1 MEDNNN
7 NNKICQNTSED
18 TTNNFNPL
26 TSITDTKKNLQLV
39 YSKDKSKEITTKI
52 KEEEEETSQQKN
64 QKEEIKFKLYQ
75 KVLGELF
82 GTIILVYECCGSPTF
97 NSDKL
102 YVGVIASAC
111 SVSVIIYCFVK
122 ISGAHF
128 NPAVSL
134 AFYMNGSLG
143 LKEFLLY
150 MLAQFV
156 GAFIGCCFIALSR
169 KGRFDELA
177 GTKIQ
182 DYLIHVHGG
191 TEIDAWCYISCLFA
205 ETFSTFILII
215 FSYAISEKYNQL
227 GINLGLCF
235 ALALMALIFT
245 AANISGSS
253 FNPARSLAPAALQAL
268 AGGDTKPIEQIWIY
282 FVGPFAGAIIAF
294 YAWKIFTVN

>member
-7 NNKICQNTSED
+7 NNRITQNTIKD

-26 TSITDTKKNLQLV
+26 ASTTDSKKNLQII
-39 YSKDKSKEITTKI
+39 YSKDKDKEISTKI
-52 KEEEEETSQQKN
+52 KEEEEETSQQKK
-64 QKEEIKFKLYQ
+64 QKKEKKFKLYQ
-75 KVLGELF
+75 KVMGEFF

-111 SVSVIIYCFVK
+111 AVSLLIYCFVK

-134 AFYMNGSLG
+134 AIYLKGSIT

-182 DYLIHVHGG
+182 DYLIHVNGG
-191 TEIDAWCYISCLFA
+191 KEIDAWCYISCLFT
-205 ETFSTFILII
+205 EIFSTFILII
-215 FSYAISEKYNQL
+215 FVYAISENYNQL
-227 GINLGLCF
+227 GISLGLAF
-235 ALALMALIFT
+235 GLALIALIFT

-253 FNPARSLAPAALQAL
+253 FNPARSLAPATLQAL

-282 FVGPFAGAIIAF
+282 IVGPFTGAIIAF
-294 YAWKIFTVN
+294 YAWKIFAVN